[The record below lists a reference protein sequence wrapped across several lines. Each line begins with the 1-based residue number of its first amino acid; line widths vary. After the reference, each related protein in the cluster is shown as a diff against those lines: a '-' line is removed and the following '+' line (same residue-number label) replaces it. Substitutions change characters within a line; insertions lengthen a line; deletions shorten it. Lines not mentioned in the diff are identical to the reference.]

1 MIVKHSDVFNHK
13 FNFKNG
19 IELTIWGLDARN
31 GSGPSI

>member
-19 IELTIWGLDARN
+19 IELTIWGN
-31 GSGPSI
+31 GSGPSL